1 MERYIDQFY
10 VVDELSK
17 RTGYY
22 KYQVREVLAHLEDII
37 FENMQEAEIGN
48 PSETRLFFGFTIGA
62 KRIPAKQ
69 VRSPKNQEWI
79 DVDEH
84 LNPYA
89 KFTTTFKQKANNY
102 EAKVGHTDDG
112 YVEEEE

>member
-22 KYQVREVLAHLEDII
+22 KYQVREVLEQLEDII
-37 FENMQEAEIGN
+37 LENMQEATLEQ

-69 VRSPKNQEWI
+69 KRGPKDIEPTY
-79 DVDEH
+79 VPEH
-84 LNPYA
+84 INPYV
-89 KFTTTFKQKANNY
+89 KFKTTFKQKANNY
-102 EAKVGHTDDG
+102 EKEAEHTDDG
-112 YVEEEE
+112 YVEKEE